1 MRASV
6 AGREREL
13 SRPAPGTVP
22 ADRAAWRGGR
32 FSARARCVLADNP
45 SPLTYVGTNTW
56 ILSEPGCTGCV
67 VVDPGPALPEHL
79 DAVHA
84 ACEEDGLRVAAVV
97 LTHDHADHAEGAQ
110 LFARRVN
117 APLLGRRAQTL
128 SEGPL
133 DLGADAPVLEAVFL
147 PGHSKDSIGLVFPKD
162 GSVVTGDH
170 VFRQSSTLICW
181 PDGTLSDYLASL
193 ERLRR
198 IVRTRRIRV
207 LLTAH
212 GLPIDDPLGLI
223 DRQTAH
229 RLSRLDRVRKI
240 VAAGAGFDV
249 DRILET
255 VYDDVDARL
264 NPAARVNV
272 QAQIAYLQEEA
283 ALLASSERAF
293 RV

>member
-6 AGREREL
+6 AACEREL
-13 SRPAPGTVP
+13 PRPAPGTVP
-22 ADRAAWRGGR
+22 ADRATWRGGR
-32 FSARARCVLADNP
+32 FSARARCILADNP

-56 ILSEPGCTGCV
+56 VLSEPGCTGCV
-67 VVDPGPALPEHL
+67 VVDPGPALPAHL

-84 ACEEDGLRVAAVV
+84 ACEEGGLRVAAVV
-97 LTHDHADHAEGAQ
+97 LTHDHYDHAEGAQ
-110 LFARRVN
+110 QFARRAK

-133 DLGADAPVLEAVFL
+133 DLGADAPALEAVFL

-283 ALLASSERAF
+283 ASSTRI
-293 RV
+293 

>member
-1 MRASV
+1 M
-6 AGREREL
+6 
-13 SRPAPGTVP
+13 
-22 ADRAAWRGGR
+22 
-32 FSARARCVLADNP
+32 
-45 SPLTYVGTNTW
+45 
-56 ILSEPGCTGCV
+56 
-67 VVDPGPALPEHL
+67 VDPGPALPVHL

-97 LTHDHADHAEGAQ
+97 LTHDHYDHAEGAQ
-110 LFARRVN
+110 QFARRGEG
-117 APLLGRRAQTL
+117 APARASCSGRFRRVLLTWGQMLLRSKRCFCR
-128 SEGPL
+128 
-133 DLGADAPVLEAVFL
+133 V
-147 PGHSKDSIGLVFPKD
+147 HSKDSIGLVFPKD

-181 PDGTLSDYLASL
+181 PDGTLSDYLVSL

-283 ALLASSERAF
+283 ASSTRI
-293 RV
+293 

>member
-1 MRASV
+1 MPRV
-6 AGREREL
+6 KR
-13 SRPAPGTVP
+13 
-22 ADRAAWRGGR
+22 
-32 FSARARCVLADNP
+32 
-45 SPLTYVGTNTW
+45 
-56 ILSEPGCTGCV
+56 TGCV
-67 VVDPGPALPEHL
+67 
-79 DAVHA
+79 
-84 ACEEDGLRVAAVV
+84 LRRWS
-97 LTHDHADHAEGAQ
+97 LRTTITTMPK
-110 LFARRVN
+110 ARSSS
-117 APLLGRRAQTL
+117 LGGRRRPCSGVVPRHFRKGL
-128 SEGPL
+128 F
-133 DLGADAPVLEAVFL
+133 DLGADAPALEAVFFAG
-147 PGHSKDSIGLVFPKD
+147 PFEGLHRARVSQGWVRCD
-162 GSVVTGDH
+162 GRSRVP
-170 VFRQSSTLICW
+170 SEPTLICW
-181 PDGTLSDYLASL
+181 PDGTLSDYIASL

-283 ALLASSERAF
+283 ASSTRI
-293 RV
+293 